1 MFCRAFRRTDA
12 CVSLTVSQSM
22 VPQLGRK
29 ENYQKDLE
37 INPNKRI
44 ISLVVSESVGGINL
58 FRVR

>member
-1 MFCRAFRRTDA
+1 MFCRALRRTDA
-12 CVSLTVSQSM
+12 CVSLSVSKSM

-29 ENYQKDLE
+29 KNYQKDLE